1 MSLSKKVQYAN
12 TYQERSAH
20 LENDQNEK
28 LEYRAPLNPFP
39 TAMRHFVISCSSNEA
54 RDLEKGRFK
63 AFLSG
68 FQDIG

>member
-1 MSLSKKVQYAN
+1 MSLLKKVQYAN

-39 TAMRHFVISCSSNEA
+39 TVMRHY
-54 RDLEKGRFK
+54 DLELEASDKN
-63 AFLSG
+63 
-68 FQDIG
+68 